1 LATTGFWP
9 VKGKLK
15 SVIVYAENP
24 DKTMNPKFFDSDLY
38 ATLQYAE
45 NGNKTDQELFVS
57 GINCS
62 KYNAYAQM
70 VAVKKKFGERGTVV
84 AYHGYQSFKE
94 NEVTPEECHEIGI
107 ETARKMWGE
116 KYQVMVTTHLDKKH
130 HLHNH
135 FVINSTSFKDGLK
148 FRNKIGDHYELRE
161 ISDAICKERGKSVL
175 ENAPFYGG
183 EKKAYWL
190 HKQGKRTHRD
200 MLREDI
206 EICLTVATSWDE
218 FRRVLFTMGYEVDYR
233 RFIIKAKDWER
244 GVRVEGLGY
253 TVEGIEKRFNET
265 YYSGHHL
272 ADWNNFFYARRKYF
286 PLESIRKKLEFG
298 IEHGKRP
305 EVIYV
310 DTMLL
315 LIILVFQLLKEVA
328 DAMLIS
334 PEMRR
339 AAKDIKQYVSDYHFL
354 TDNQIH
360 TTDDLTV
367 TIEETQFKIAELEE
381 KRSKADNK
389 KRRASTPED
398 KERYKALR
406 KEITQEIAPLRKKL
420 KQAEQILEKSPHL
433 YELLQKEHQLE
444 TNKIRKLERSR

>member
-1 LATTGFWP
+1 MATTGFWP
-9 VKGKLK
+9 VKGNLK
-15 SVIVYAENP
+15 SVIVYVENP
-24 DKTMNPKFFDSDLY
+24 NKTMNPKFFDSDLY

-45 NGNKTDQELFVS
+45 NSNKTDQELFVS

-62 KYNAYAQM
+62 KHNAYAQM

-107 ETARKMWGE
+107 ETARKMWGD
-116 KYQVMVTTHLDKKH
+116 KYQVIVTTHLDKKH

-148 FRNKIGDHYELRE
+148 FRNKIGDHYELRK

-190 HKQGKRTHRD
+190 HKQGKQTHRD

-233 RFIIKAKDWER
+233 RFTIKAKDWER

-253 TVEGIEKRFNET
+253 TVEDIEKRFNET

-272 ADWNNFFYARRKYF
+272 ADWNNFFYARRRYF
-286 PLESIRKKLEFG
+286 PLESVRKKLEFG

-310 DTMLL
+310 NTMFL

-328 DAMLIS
+328 DAMLLT
-334 PEMRR
+334 PEMRH
-339 AAKDIKQYVSDYHFL
+339 AAKDIKQYVADYHFL
-354 TDNQIH
+354 TDNQIQ
-360 TTDDLTV
+360 TTDDLAV
-367 TIEETQFKIAELEE
+367 TIEETQLKIAELEE

-389 KRRASTPED
+389 KRRATTPED
-398 KERYKALR
+398 KERCKAMR
-406 KEITQEIAPLRKKL
+406 KEITEEITPLRKKL
-420 KQAEQILEKSPHL
+420 KQAEDILQKSPHL
-433 YELLQKEHQLE
+433 YELLQKEHQAE
-444 TNKIRKLERSR
+444 INKIRKIERSR